1 MHQGGQAATPCGGGM
16 AERSN
21 EEMAKEYINSIMYA
35 VPDVALMVPRTRPIK
50 RCAVHHPP
58 VVLPLSHC

>member
-1 MHQGGQAATPCGGGM
+1 M

-50 RCAVHHPP
+50 RCAVHHPL
-58 VVLPLSHC
+58 VLPLSHC